1 MLRFGD
7 PLQAYL
13 SVGYVL
19 GLRKPSFHKKMAH
32 LRDQSAKQAWH
43 FGQVYQLKLEP
54 PLSFAGV
61 LEKLHIHF

>member
-1 MLRFGD
+1 MLQLGD

-19 GLRKPSFHKKMAH
+19 SLRKVSVSKKKMAH
-32 LRDQSAKQAWH
+32 LRDQSASMAFWSS
-43 FGQVYQLKLEP
+43 LSTKLEP

-61 LEKLHIHF
+61 LEQ